1 MQRWIFFPVE
11 NRVCQLTIDFESDFF
26 DVLQLK
32 YTEVG
37 RPLKLQENAYL
48 NASKV
53 RMTCSYSTAQLQ
65 GNVQTRLKCVRD
77 VPETRAGHV
86 WDARKM
92 RPCKHKTS

>member
-1 MQRWIFFPVE
+1 MALSCKSSLHARNKGHTKPVLHLRTGKLWCKGGFFFPVE

-53 RMTCSYSTAQLQ
+53 CMTCSYSTA
-65 GNVQTRLKCVRD
+65 
-77 VPETRAGHV
+77 
-86 WDARKM
+86 
-92 RPCKHKTS
+92 